1 MAKRKQA
8 DAKRM
13 QDASGGYQV
22 GYGRPPQ
29 HTRFKRGQSGNP
41 RGRRPGQPNMKT
53 AIQRVLT
60 AKEIDALLR
69 SHLEQ
74 QERQRCVRCPGA
86 QLWRQ
91 GRNVD
96 GS

>member
-1 MAKRKQA
+1 
-8 DAKRM
+8 
-13 QDASGGYQV
+13 
-22 GYGRPPQ
+22 
-29 HTRFKRGQSGNP
+29 
-41 RGRRPGQPNMKT
+41 MKT

-91 GRNVD
+91 GRNWRGRRHHCVR
-96 GS
+96 